1 MQEWSRETRSQHDRA
16 CHTEGSTAQDIH
28 NGATPCESHR
38 SSLRWSIHNVAHP
51 MNGRISVLG
60 LVIAALFACDGSMQ
74 TVSLTAEDFRFTPDL
89 VRVRASDPV
98 TLSVY
103 NAGREVHE
111 FDSPILMYA
120 AKTSLPKETPES
132 ASTPGIVI
140 RPGQSLRVVMAPPA
154 GTYLYICRRKGH
166 ANMTGTLIV
175 E

>member
-1 MQEWSRETRSQHDRA
+1 MVLPEA
-16 CHTEGSTAQDIH
+16 
-28 NGATPCESHR
+28 
-38 SSLRWSIHNVAHP
+38 
-51 MNGRISVLG
+51 GRISVFG
-60 LVIAALFACDGSMQ
+60 LLLATFLACDGSMQ
-74 TVSLTAEDFRFTPDL
+74 TVSINAEDFRFTPDL

-111 FDSPILMYA
+111 FDSPILIYA
-120 AKTSLPKETPES
+120 TKTSLPKDTS
-132 ASTPGIVI
+132 KSVGAPGIEI
-140 RPGQSLRVVMAPPA
+140 RPGQTLQVVMAPPA

>member
-1 MQEWSRETRSQHDRA
+1 MATLNQRRRVNPGQFRSVLQVS
-16 CHTEGSTAQDIH
+16 C
-28 NGATPCESHR
+28 
-38 SSLRWSIHNVAHP
+38 
-51 MNGRISVLG
+51 RISVLG
-60 LVIAALFACDGSMQ
+60 LVAALLACDGSMQ
-74 TVSLTAEDFRFTPDL
+74 TVSINAEDFRFMPDL
-89 VRVRASDPV
+89 VRVRASAPL

-120 AKTSLPKETPES
+120 AKTSLPKDTPES
-132 ASTPGIVI
+132 AGTPGILI
-140 RPGQSLRVVMAPPA
+140 RPGQSLQIVMAPPA

>member
-1 MQEWSRETRSQHDRA
+1 MTGLVIRKGQRLKTFTTVRHRA
-16 CHTEGSTAQDIH
+16 NHTDHLYAGQYTTWPI
-28 NGATPCESHR
+28 
-38 SSLRWSIHNVAHP
+38 P

-60 LVIAALFACDGSMQ
+60 LVIATLLACDGSMQ
-74 TVSLTAEDFRFTPDL
+74 TVSITAEDFRFTPDL
-89 VRVRASDPV
+89 VRVRASAPL
-98 TLSVY
+98 TLSLY

-132 ASTPGIVI
+132 ASTPGILI
-140 RPGQSLRVVMAPPA
+140 RPGESLRVVMAPPA

>member
-1 MQEWSRETRSQHDRA
+1 
-16 CHTEGSTAQDIH
+16 
-28 NGATPCESHR
+28 
-38 SSLRWSIHNVAHP
+38 
-51 MNGRISVLG
+51 
-60 LVIAALFACDGSMQ
+60 MQ
-74 TVSLTAEDFRFTPDL
+74 TVSINAEDFRFTPDL
-89 VRVRASDPV
+89 VRVRASVPL

-103 NAGREVHE
+103 NAGREIHE

-120 AKTSLPKETPES
+120 PKTSLPKDSPES

-140 RPGQSLRVVMAPPA
+140 RPGQSLQLVMAPPA

>member
-1 MQEWSRETRSQHDRA
+1 M
-16 CHTEGSTAQDIH
+16 
-28 NGATPCESHR
+28 AT
-38 SSLRWSIHNVAHP
+38 L
-51 MNGRISVLG
+51 NGRQHVSPRQFRSVLSASARISIVG
-60 LVIAALFACDGSMQ
+60 LVFATFLACDGSMQ
-74 TVSLTAEDFRFTPDL
+74 TVSISAEDFRFTPDL
-89 VRVRASDPV
+89 VRVRAAAPL

-120 AKTSLPKETPES
+120 AKTSLPKETPDS

-140 RPGQSLRVVMAPPA
+140 RPGESLRLVMAPPA

>member
-1 MQEWSRETRSQHDRA
+1 
-16 CHTEGSTAQDIH
+16 
-28 NGATPCESHR
+28 
-38 SSLRWSIHNVAHP
+38 
-51 MNGRISVLG
+51 
-60 LVIAALFACDGSMQ
+60 MQ

-89 VRVRASDPV
+89 VRVRASAPL

-103 NAGREVHE
+103 NAGREIHE

-120 AKTSLPKETPES
+120 AKTSMPDQTPES
-132 ASTPGIVI
+132 ASTPGMVI
-140 RPGQSLRVVMAPPA
+140 RPGQSLQIVMAPPT